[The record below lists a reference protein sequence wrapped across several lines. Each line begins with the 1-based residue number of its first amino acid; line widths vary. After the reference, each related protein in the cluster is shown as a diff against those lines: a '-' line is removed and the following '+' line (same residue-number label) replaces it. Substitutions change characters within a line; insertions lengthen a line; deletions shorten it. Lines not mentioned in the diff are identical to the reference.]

1 MTGPAAAAGVRFR
14 DAGSD
19 DLPAVLR
26 LLAQDSMQYFG
37 PEPTRPTTA
46 HEHALR
52 EISADPNQT
61 LVVGVID
68 EEVVATAQLSFM
80 RMIVGGGALYA
91 QVEAVRTDDE
101 LRGRGIGGR
110 LMEHLEGL
118 ARERGAARLQLTS
131 NLTRTDAH
139 RFYERLGFTGNHL
152 GMKKH
157 L

>member
-1 MTGPAAAAGVRFR
+1 MTHPAHPAGVNFR
-14 DAGSD
+14 DAAAD

-26 LLAQDSMQYFG
+26 LLAQDSIQYFG
-37 PEPTRPTTA
+37 PEPTRPTGA
-46 HEHALR
+46 HEWALR
-52 EISADPNQT
+52 EISADPNQS
-61 LVVGVID
+61 LLVGVLD
-68 EEVVATAQLSFM
+68 GDVVATAQLSFM

-91 QVEAVRTDDE
+91 QVEAVRTDQE

-110 LMEHLEGL
+110 LMEHIEEL

-139 RFYERLGFTGNHL
+139 RFYERLGFTGSHL
-152 GMKKH
+152 GMKKY